1 MSALTPAVQAAL
13 ADGQRPFIAGLI
25 RMDLPGYTL
34 RLADGGH
41 VRWGS
46 EDFVGRDPR
55 FGVIASI
62 GGFEDGVGDQAPALS
77 LELFPGTTVAATDLS
92 RPDMQGSRVRMWLA
106 VIDPSTGAPIPDP
119 YLIFSGEVDQTVLT
133 AGRGDRRV
141 RFELVSGFER
151 FFENEEGTR
160 LSDAFHQSIWPGET
174 GLANVTG
181 VQKRVYWG
189 AEAPPPSA
197 RGYGGAFGG
206 IGGGWSIDSRGAQ
219 LL

>member
-1 MSALTPAVQAAL
+1 MSALTPAMQAAL

-25 RMDLPGYTL
+25 RIDLPGYTL

-41 VRWGS
+41 VVWGGES
-46 EDFVGRDPR
+46 YVGRDAR
-55 FGVIASI
+55 FGTIASV
-62 GGFEDGVGDQAPALS
+62 GGFEDGIGDQAPSLT
-77 LELFPGTTVAATDLS
+77 LELYPATTVAAADLS
-92 RPDMQGSRVRMWLA
+92 APAMQGSRVRMWLA
-106 VIDPSTGAPIPDP
+106 VIDPATGAPVPDP
-119 YLIFSGEVDQTVLT
+119 YQVFSGEVDQTVLI

-141 RFELVSGFER
+141 RFEIASGFER
-151 FFENEEGTR
+151 FFEAEEGAR

-197 RGYGGAFGG
+197 RGYGGAP
-206 IGGGWSIDSRGAQ
+206 GGGVVRDVAGRLAE
-219 LL
+219 LF